1 MYYLLLYIVLN
12 RIHKDFRST
21 WLLKAYDFYL
31 TGALLTRKLYF
42 TRLQQW
48 LQPFVLRVFTFFSQK
63 YQKVY
68 SMTVL
73 IFIIN

>member
-48 LQPFVLRVFTFFSQK
+48 LQPFVLHVFTFFSQK

-68 SMTVL
+68 S
-73 IFIIN
+73 

>member
-48 LQPFVLRVFTFFSQK
+48 LQPFVLRVFTFFLQK

>member
-1 MYYLLLYIVLN
+1 M
-12 RIHKDFRST
+12 
-21 WLLKAYDFYL
+21 
-31 TGALLTRKLYF
+31 YF

-73 IFIIN
+73 IFIVN

>member
-48 LQPFVLRVFTFFSQK
+48 LQPFVLRVFTFFHK
-63 YQKVY
+63 NIKK
-68 SMTVL
+68 
-73 IFIIN
+73 FIQ